1 MQRASHHEKLHRYE
15 RIVTLL
21 TLMLIGLGLLLF
33 IDPAPVALSLP
44 FWSGSP
50 LFPVGWFIAAAL
62 VLIACLGTEAI
73 IRSYHRTPHWSLFQV
88 SAGNLKFELAPSL
101 WILPGM
107 LTLGSIL
114 FLRLFSGGALLGGG
128 LAVTALALFAIIT
141 AQYHSVDTRDPYYHL
156 SIFALNLLV
165 YLVAFALFGAIYV
178 NKLRS
183 VYSATA
189 VLVVTAL
196 LVFQLLHGGE
206 RNTRQVAIYALIA
219 GLILGET
226 TWALNYWS
234 VSGLIGGTFLLFVL
248 YVVAGLISNHLAGT
262 LSRRVLAEFGT
273 VSAAG
278 LAMIL
283 VGTFVW
289 KG

>member
-1 MQRASHHEKLHRYE
+1 MERASQHETFRRYE
-15 RIVTLL
+15 RVVTLL
-21 TLMLIGLGLLLF
+21 TIMVLGLGLLLF
-33 IDPAPVALSLP
+33 VDPAPVAI
-44 FWSGSP
+44 P
-50 LFPVGWFIAAAL
+50 LFGGALLLPIGWFIGAGL
-62 VLIACLGTEAI
+62 MLIASFGSDAI
-73 IRSYHRTPHWSLFQV
+73 IRSYNITPPWSLLRLTIGRV
-88 SAGNLKFELAPSL
+88 DFEVAPSL
-101 WILPGM
+101 WILPGL

-114 FLRLFSGGALLGGG
+114 FLRLFSNGTVLGAG
-128 LAVTALALFAIIT
+128 LALTGLALFVIIS
-141 AQYHSVDTRDPYYHL
+141 AEYHSVDPRDTYFHL
-156 SIFALNLLV
+156 STFGLSLLT
-165 YLVAFALFGAIYV
+165 YLVAFTLYGAIYV

-189 VLVVTAL
+189 VLIVTAF

-206 RNTRQVAIYALIA
+206 KNTKQVTIYALVA

-248 YVVAGLISNHLAGT
+248 YVVAGLLSSHLNGT
-262 LSRRVLAEFGT
+262 LSRRVISEFGL

-278 LAMIL
+278 FALIL
-283 VGTFVW
+283 IATFVW